1 MLADGI
7 QMMLPQFGQIERK
20 TVGPHAAAR
29 ITIEGSEKASLRN
42 MRFLLAQHPV
52 GVRILHAARE
62 AAVDDFLSDAA
73 VAAAASLPP
82 SKEAAVELRELFA
95 RAHCLRQLAEFG
107 VDAQAP
113 ASRRA
118 IDAIVASWDWD
129 LSRVERCVERLVVAA
144 AGAGVLAEGD
154 MGFINFL
161 LARREC
167 REASLSSPPNQPPPQ
182 PPPPNPSPPPAARSD
197 GPIAALH
204 HRPLFHPR
212 AAFAGAT
219 RRGRARRADPRARR
233 RARRRAGRVQQEG
246 VEWWNARA
254 RSASGGAAGLKAGPA
269 QRTSRRSWP
278 GGWPGPGPVGGG
290 GGRARGRAGSRRRE
304 RTVAAPGGSP
314 QRAAFLAQRAAA
326 GQLGVLPS
334 TAAMPPTKRRGPL
347 SLHPSPHNPAGGG
360 AGARQLSVCGGGGG
374 RGAAPERGV
383 LASRRV

>member
-29 ITIEGSEKASLRN
+29 IKIEGSEKASLRN

-113 ASRRA
+113 ASCRA

-167 REASLSSPPNQPPPQ
+167 REASLSSRPTNRLPSLPRPTPPL
-182 PPPPNPSPPPAARSD
+182 PPPPDPMAPSPPPFTTAPSSTHVQPSQVLRD
-197 GPIAALH
+197 
-204 HRPLFHPR
+204 
-212 AAFAGAT
+212 AGALT
-219 RRGRARRADPRARR
+219 MQIRALATARD
-233 RARRRAGRVQQEG
+233 AVLAEF
-246 VEWWNARA
+246 
-254 RSASGGAAGLKAGPA
+254 
-269 QRTSRRSWP
+269 SRREWRGGMPAPTVQAVAQP
-278 GGWPGPGPVGGG
+278 G
-290 GGRARGRAGSRRRE
+290 
-304 RTVAAPGGSP
+304 
-314 QRAAFLAQRAAA
+314 
-326 GQLGVLPS
+326 
-334 TAAMPPTKRRGPL
+334 
-347 SLHPSPHNPAGGG
+347 
-360 AGARQLSVCGGGGG
+360 
-374 RGAAPERGV
+374 
-383 LASRRV
+383 

>member
-7 QMMLPQFGQIERK
+7 QMMLPQFGQIERT

-29 ITIEGSEKASLRN
+29 IKIEGSEKASLRS

-62 AAVDDFLSDAA
+62 AAVDDFLSDVA

-82 SKEAAVELRELFA
+82 SKETAVELRELFA

-118 IDAIVASWDWD
+118 VDAIVASWDWD

-167 REASLSSPPNQPPPQ
+167 REVSLSPRPTNRLPTQPPPLPTPPL
-182 PPPPNPSPPPAARSD
+182 PPPPAPITQSPPPTTGPSSTRVHPSQVLRDAGALAVQIRALVAARDAVLAEFSRREWRGGMPAPAVQAVVAQVLD
-197 GPIAALH
+197 SSVSVEEAVADELT
-204 HRPLFHPR
+204 RSEACLRR
-212 AAFAGAT
+212 AAYNN
-219 RRGRARRADPRARR
+219 RLRGTVIAKYHVRHGKLDVRRARRA
-233 RARRRAGRVQQEG
+233 E
-246 VEWWNARA
+246 
-254 RSASGGAAGLKAGPA
+254 S
-269 QRTSRRSWP
+269 
-278 GGWPGPGPVGGG
+278 
-290 GGRARGRAGSRRRE
+290 
-304 RTVAAPGGSP
+304 
-314 QRAAFLAQRAAA
+314 AAA
-326 GQLGVLPS
+326 
-334 TAAMPPTKRRGPL
+334 A
-347 SLHPSPHNPAGGG
+347 
-360 AGARQLSVCGGGGG
+360 VC
-374 RGAAPERGV
+374 
-383 LASRRV
+383 

>member
-1 MLADGI
+1 MRPSSPAISPEINGSHALFPSIPAVRPSIDPGPSMLADGI

-167 REASLSSPPNQPPPQ
+167 REASLSLPAQPTASPASPAQPLPSPRR
-182 PPPPNPSPPPAARSD
+182 PLRWPHRRRPSPPP
-197 GPIAALH
+197 
-204 HRPLFHPR
+204 PLPPTCSLR
-212 AAFAGAT
+212 RCYAT
-219 RRGRARRADPRARR
+219 
-233 RARRRAGRVQQEG
+233 
-246 VEWWNARA
+246 RA
-254 RSASGGAAGLKAGPA
+254 RSPC
-269 QRTSRRSWP
+269 RSARSPPRVTPCWP
-278 GGWPGPGPVGGG
+278 SS
-290 GGRARGRAGSRRRE
+290 A
-304 RTVAAPGGSP
+304 GGSGVVECPRP
-314 QRAAFLAQRAAA
+314 QCKRWRSRVESWAR
-326 GQLGVLPS
+326 
-334 TAAMPPTKRRGPL
+334 PTHL
-347 SLHPSPHNPAGGG
+347 
-360 AGARQLSVCGGGGG
+360 
-374 RGAAPERGV
+374 
-383 LASRRV
+383 